1 MPQFPHDWMAAIAG
15 VVEAG
20 WRISWLEAAHIAS
33 VEVRAISAAR
43 ASTGGG
49 SGLGAPPVG
58 RPVGQRGPVGHCG
71 AGLAGSAGARQTG
84 WAT

>member
-1 MPQFPHDWMAAIAG
+1 M
-15 VVEAG
+15 
-20 WRISWLEAAHIAS
+20 AS
-33 VEVRAISAAR
+33 VELRAMSAAS

-49 SGLGAPPVG
+49 SELGVPPVG

-71 AGLAGSAGARQTG
+71 AGLAESAGARQTG